1 MPAAVALDK
10 VARACNLRRAT
21 EPARALEARRMPHPT
36 SAFNAAA
43 APEVRRKLSE
53 VYRAWRRPERR
64 RARRW
69 SRALGLLTVVL
80 DGTAL
85 GLGAHLAQSA
95 ARARAWALWGAV
107 AVACLAAHVTLRAWR
122 ARRNGPPGPT
132 DLAGPG

>member
-1 MPAAVALDK
+1 MPQ
-10 VARACNLRRAT
+10 
-21 EPARALEARRMPHPT
+21 PT

-95 ARARAWALWGAV
+95 AGARAWGRWGAL
-107 AVACLAAHVTLRAWR
+107 AVACVAAHAALRALR
-122 ARRNGPPGPT
+122 ARRTVPPAPT